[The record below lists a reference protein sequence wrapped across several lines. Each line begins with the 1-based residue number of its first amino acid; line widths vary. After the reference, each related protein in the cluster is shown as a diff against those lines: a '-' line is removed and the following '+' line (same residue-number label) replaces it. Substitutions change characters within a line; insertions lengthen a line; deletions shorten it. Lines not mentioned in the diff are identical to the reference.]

1 MKIGY
6 ARVST
11 DEQTLALQ
19 LDALR
24 SDGCEA
30 IHDDHGISG
39 TAMKRPGLTAALAAL
54 QAGDTLTVWRI
65 DRLGRTTAGLALL
78 LDELHGRGVEF
89 RSIMDGMDTRSA
101 TGKALYGIM
110 SVLAQLERDLISER
124 TKAGLQA
131 ARRRGRRAGRP
142 PSLTPEKR
150 ELAVRL
156 IEDGKG
162 RAEVARMIGIAPA
175 TLRRHLNSQIR
186 SPAINS
192 RGTTASGQERGAVD
206 RNG

>member
-19 LDALR
+19 HDALTAA
-24 SDGCEA
+24 GCLT
-30 IHDDHGISG
+30 IHEDKGVSG
-39 TAMKRPGLTAALAAL
+39 TAMKRPGLVAALAAAK
-54 QAGDTLTVWRI
+54 AGDTLTVWRI
-65 DRLGRTTAGLALL
+65 DRLGRNAAGLAIL
-78 LDELHGRGVEF
+78 LDELHERGIEF
-89 RSIMDGMDTRSA
+89 HSIMDGMDTRTA
-101 TGKALYGIM
+101 AGKALYGIM

-124 TKAGLQA
+124 TKAGLKA
-131 ARRRGRRAGRP
+131 ARRRGKRAGRP
-142 PSLTPEKR
+142 PSFTPEKR

-175 TLRRHLNSQIR
+175 TLRRHING
-186 SPAINS
+186 PA
-192 RGTTASGQERGAVD
+192 ASL
-206 RNG
+206 

>member
-19 LDALR
+19 HDALQA
-24 SDGCEA
+24 DGCDVVY
-30 IHDDHGISG
+30 DDKGVSG
-39 TAMKRPGLTAALAAL
+39 TAMKRPGLAAALAAAK
-54 QAGDTLTVWRI
+54 AGDTLTVWRI
-65 DRLGRTTAGLALL
+65 DRLGRTTAGLAIL

-89 RSIMDGMDTRSA
+89 HSIMDGMDTRTA
-101 TGKALYGIM
+101 AGKALYGIM

-124 TKAGLQA
+124 TKAGLKA
-131 ARRRGRRAGRP
+131 AKRRGKRAGRP
-142 PSLTPEKR
+142 PLFTPEKR

-162 RAEVARMIGIAPA
+162 RAEIARMIGIAPA
-175 TLRRHLNSQIR
+175 TLRRH
-186 SPAINS
+186 IN
-192 RGTTASGQERGAVD
+192 APGA
-206 RNG
+206 RL